1 MNTQLDAWYHDSQ
14 VRRRASQRG
23 GPLAASLFGSI
34 VPNAETSVAAAR
46 VVLESLGRRSVRLG
60 LEQGISRAN
69 LETGEVNLDGG
80 ILEADAPWPLRAE
93 RLLGVA
99 AHEASHLLWT
109 PLEPFTRDR
118 LFRAIQNILEDER
131 IEARLASERRD
142 FIHPLHVARRDL
154 LSAASHEGYFL
165 SAFFTLVR
173 CEQRLDPAL
182 WGRYQDRLCAVVEA
196 LTPFPKTF
204 TEVRFASLAIALQ
217 VPPEERDMIP
227 DPELFG
233 ALVAGDASD
242 DSRSLPDFLRHH
254 KRRGRRRRPRP
265 PSSREVGKQS
275 RQLPAW
281 PAVTWSSAEN
291 ARDGY
296 ERVRSDVAA
305 RARVLADRLR
315 TLLPRRRAP
324 RQNSGRIDRKRLY
337 ASPYS
342 TAIFRAPGSQG
353 PTLAIAIL
361 VDLSGSMQGRSA
373 RIAQQVGVLVSEA
386 ARALPD
392 VRLSVFGH
400 RADLEKATGT
410 QMVRFPLNAEGRPLG
425 LGRLPIRGNNRD
437 AHALRELGTE
447 LLGSPMLDSRHR
459 IAIVIADGAPSAR
472 DFEGDEA
479 IRHTREAI
487 TWLDQA
493 WGPVLFI
500 ATDDADTLREM
511 VPGASFRFRSGDAVE
526 ELSQHLT
533 LTLKRSLRGAL

>member
-1 MNTQLDAWYHDSQ
+1 
-14 VRRRASQRG
+14 
-23 GPLAASLFGSI
+23 
-34 VPNAETSVAAAR
+34 
-46 VVLESLGRRSVRLG
+46 VRLG

-142 FIHPLHVARRDL
+142 FIYPLHVARRDL
-154 LSAASHEGYFL
+154 LSAATHEGHFL

-182 WGRYQDRLCAVVEA
+182 WARYQDRLCAVVEA

-204 TEVRFASLAIALQ
+204 AEVRFASLAVALQ
-217 VPPEERDMIP
+217 VPPEEREMIP

-233 ALVAGDASD
+233 ALVAGDASG
-242 DSRSLPDFLRHH
+242 DSSSLPDFLRRR
-254 KRRGRRRRPRP
+254 KRRRRRPPRG
-265 PSSREVGKQS
+265 VGKQS
-275 RQLPAW
+275 RQPPAW
-281 PAVTWSSAEN
+281 PEVTWSSAEN

-296 ERVRSDVAA
+296 ERVRSDVTP

-315 TLLPRRRAP
+315 TLLPRRRAS

-361 VDLSGSMQGRSA
+361 IDLSGSMEGRSA

-392 VRLSVFGH
+392 VCLSVFGH
-400 RADLEKATGT
+400 CADLEKTTST
-410 QMVRFPLNAEGRPLG
+410 QMVRFPLDADGRPLG

-437 AHALRELGTE
+437 AHALRELGAE
-447 LLGSPMLDSRHR
+447 LLCSPMRESRHR
-459 IAIVIADGAPSAR
+459 IAIVIADGAPNAR
-472 DFEGDEA
+472 EFEGDQA
-479 IRHTREAI
+479 IRRTREAI
-487 TWLDQA
+487 TWLDQT

-500 ATDDADTLREM
+500 ATDDAETLREM

-533 LTLKRSLRGAL
+533 LTLKRSLRGPR